1 MLIVRLL
8 TFLLWPIRLP
18 FILISRLSRASRTR
32 VGEAA
37 VAGGASKLAK
47 RGDQEDVRYSGI
59 FKIINLEPSD
69 ETVIEPDQ
77 NEMAAKMAEKA
88 QVYYKTRP
96 NLFPTKDFYE
106 EVEADFV
113 EGVTRIDNEGAEDQ
127 FVRVLRRARCV
138 ANDNARILFC
148 EVAPLALFVVLV
160 WHWAM
165 MLFDPFGML
174 HVPGNPGTI
183 EAYVRE
189 GANAIA
195 MAAGALGVGA
205 LFMAFVYQ
213 FSYTHIQRQNALDL
227 NSFIVTEFSRLNDM
241 FRVAQREC
249 MQAETRLDNTQHD
262 QVGPLASSWAL
273 TYHWIGVRQFMEEM
287 VIRNNMFQVRRNTGL
302 YMLLGVVLCVLISA
316 IVTVGVVASSI
327 WWDGAQTPWW
337 VALAHTVVL
346 AGLFTLVAFG
356 LIMRRPFAIIA
367 SRFRKDEWNRFDTL
381 AIGKAVAEQ
390 VSRDKLQIV
399 IQRDTRR

>member
-1 MLIVRLL
+1 MLILRLL
-8 TFLLWPIRLP
+8 RFLLWPIRLP
-18 FILISRLSRASRTR
+18 FVLISRLFRASRTR

-37 VAGGASKLAK
+37 VAGGASKVARRSDK
-47 RGDQEDVRYSGI
+47 EDVRYSGV
-59 FKIINLEPSD
+59 FKVIQLEPSD

-77 NEMAAKMAEKA
+77 NEVAAKMAEKA
-88 QVYYKTRP
+88 QIYYKTRP
-96 NLFPTKDFYE
+96 DLFPTKDFYE
-106 EVEADFV
+106 EVEADFL

-127 FVRVLRRARCV
+127 FVRVLRLARCV

-148 EVAPLALFVVLV
+148 ELAPLTLFVVLA

-174 HVPGNPGTI
+174 RVPGDPGTL
-183 EAYVRE
+183 EAYLRQ
-189 GANAIA
+189 GASGIA

-205 LFMAFVYQ
+205 LFMAFIYQ

-287 VIRNNMFQVRRNTGL
+287 IIRNNMFQIRRNTGL
-302 YMLLGVVLCVLISA
+302 YLLLGIVLCVLVGAAVSAGVVISA
-316 IVTVGVVASSI
+316 SA
-327 WWDGAQTPWW
+327 WAGAQTPWW
-337 VALAHTVVL
+337 AALAHTVVL
-346 AGLFTLVAFG
+346 ASLFTLIAFG
-356 LIMRRPFAIIA
+356 LIMRRPFSIIA